1 MAWEL
6 EFWNPT
12 RTTLLRTLRSE
23 TSIEVDEGFTWQLDP
38 NGNCRQWK
46 TKIRNDQ
53 LDVPPRAVVVFRV
66 NGTPRFFGVA
76 VDPPSVNS
84 PDSEDLVA
92 LGGRE
97 LLRVALL
104 DGRVYA
110 GGVFAM
116 VRDILARL
124 CPGALTYSATLIG
137 NGTGTDAGPSLDTF
151 YKPHA
156 SLADALDE
164 LAKSAQ
170 VNWGVDVQG
179 RVFFGRPAAPPLTVL
194 FDTQDWRRLR
204 VQGRETV
211 TRASVRV
218 ISSVGGLIEGAPGWN
233 YVNGKSVPYLPKT
246 VTRTAEHAEHPTY
259 KASVALDAPE
269 GVALVK
275 TVKPPAPASEVVNA
289 AATVDDD
296 LTTFGVLQKT
306 SGFGASWRIS
316 AGEGKGQ
323 VIGARLTYQL
333 TQAEGGAGIRLT
345 VEQNSVSS
353 ANWRD
358 SAIATLDLPAGDSS
372 TTNTVTLLLPPDARH
387 GAFQFFKI
395 ELGHKKLNDANTTLR
410 IHDVTFL
417 VVDED
422 AALNVAR
429 GALYVPYSAPAEITL
444 GELRDPSPTVTVLG
458 SPQGDVTGPAALFDY
473 AHLPGRPLTT
483 IVKIGAGG
491 QSETAREVQ
500 WMVKS

>member
-12 RTTLLRTLRSE
+12 RTTLLRALRSD

-66 NGTPRFFGVA
+66 DGKPRFFGVA

-104 DGRVYA
+104 DGRVYS

-170 VNWGVDVQG
+170 VDWGVDVQG
-179 RVFFGRPAAPPLTVL
+179 RVFFGRPAAQPLTVP
-194 FDTQDWRRLR
+194 FDSQEWRRLR

-211 TRASVRV
+211 TRARMPV
-218 ISSVGGLIEGAPGWN
+218 LTAPANLTPTTN
-233 YVNGKSVPYLPKT
+233 YVNAKSLPYRPKAVT
-246 VTRTAEHAEHPTY
+246 VTAEHAQHNTY
-259 KASVALDAPE
+259 RAEAQVALPE
-269 GVALVK
+269 GVSLWRRAL
-275 TVKPPAPASEVVNA
+275 PASMTGQGFGSFA
-289 AATVDDD
+289 AATDGDPA
-296 LTTFGVLQKT
+296 T
-306 SGFGASWRIS
+306 STNS
-316 AGEGKGQ
+316 AGAGWSARFWRNRSTAYFIPGFTLTYELTAPDNL
-323 VIGARLTYQL
+323 GARYMFRVESALNGVNRNMVSAEAQL
-333 TQAEGGAGIRLT
+333 EP
-345 VEQNSVSS
+345 
-353 ANWRD
+353 
-358 SAIATLDLPAGDSS
+358 TLGEP
-372 TTNTVTLLLPPDARH
+372 VTLTGFLPPDARH
-387 GAFQFFKI
+387 GDWQS
-395 ELGHKKLNDANTTLR
+395 TTLELTPTNALNAQ
-410 IHDVTFL
+410 IHLKIYDVAFFDLDPLLGEGIAGTFL
-417 VVDED
+417 H
-422 AALNVAR
+422 
-429 GALYVPYSAPAEITL
+429 VPFHAPAEITL

-500 WMVKS
+500 WMVNS